1 MSSKKETLEGVAGV
15 DEAGRGPM
23 IGPLVV
29 AGVLIQE
36 SELAKLEASGVKDS
50 KTLTP
55 KRRGMLAEMIAGLVD
70 RIEIRTVTAVEID
83 RLRGRGIS
91 LNEIEVQQFVSVLSI
106 LNPKTAFLDAADVK
120 AERFGNVIGDRSGLA
135 ALGCRIISEHKAD
148 SKFPIVSAASIIA
161 KEERER
167 IVSHLHQEYGDFG
180 SGYPSDPKSID
191 FIRSLV
197 ENGTEMPSIVR
208 QSWESI
214 RRLQNDA
221 DTTQQT
227 LDV

>member
-1 MSSKKETLEGVAGV
+1 MSSKGDILEGVAGV

-36 SELAKLEASGVKDS
+36 SELARLEASGVKDS
-50 KTLTP
+50 KLTP
-55 KRRGMLAEMIAGLVD
+55 KRRGMLAEVITGLVD
-70 RIEIRTVTAVEID
+70 KIEIRTVTAAEID
-83 RLRGRGIS
+83 RLRGRGTS
-91 LNEIEVQQFVSVLSI
+91 LNEIEVQQFVSVLST

-120 AERFGNVIGDRSGLA
+120 AERFGDTIGNRSGLA
-135 ALGCRIISEHKAD
+135 ALGCKIISEHKAD
-148 SKFPIVSAASIIA
+148 SKYPIVSAASIIA

-167 IVSHLHQEYGDFG
+167 IVTRLHQKYGDFG

-191 FIRSLV
+191 FIRSLIKD
-197 ENGTEMPSIVR
+197 GIKMPSIVR
-208 QSWESI
+208 QSWESV
-214 RRLQNDA
+214 RRLQDEA